1 MNGLYPWFLR
11 LAHIAFDLSS
21 SKDTSFPSIPFPSP
35 SWQSPTFL
43 YTLLLL
49 LSDHIHTTL
58 LINSI
63 KQLLPSSTFR
73 VLFLFFI
80 SQTQNS
86 LPTKLHLH
94 VLLAPQPWVITT
106 YIICGFVYFRNL
118 KVAGSKQQDK
128 QRKKLIILRGVSNEV

>member
-21 SKDTSFPSIPFPSP
+21 SKYTSFPSIPFPSP

-43 YTLLLL
+43 YTILLL

-80 SQTQNS
+80 SQTSNP

-94 VLLAPQPWVITT
+94 VLLAPQPCVITT

-118 KVAGSKQQDK
+118 KVPESKQQDK
-128 QRKKLIILRGVSNEV
+128 QRKKLIILRGASTEV